1 MENILV
7 LKQTFIQQII
17 AFKNFSRKLFLKNN
31 YQVESVWYYYYYYYY
46 FKIALKEKVFEN
58 NS

>member
-17 AFKNFSRKLFLKNN
+17 AFNNFSRKLFLKNN
-31 YQVESVWYYYYYYYY
+31 YQVGSVWYYYYYYYY

-58 NS
+58 NF

>member
-1 MENILV
+1 MQTCKTSKNKALDIKVILKYYKQMENILV

-31 YQVESVWYYYYYYYY
+31 YQVWSV
-46 FKIALKEKVFEN
+46 
-58 NS
+58 